1 MSPTAFPTNS
11 RSFPSSIT
19 IALPSSRLPHDL
31 LHLRVLFHPE
41 APALAADAALLEAA
55 EGRVEEVDA
64 VVDPHHPGADAL
76 GERDRPRGVARQHH
90 AAEPVGGV
98 VRGAD
103 RLVLVREGDHG
114 HDGPEDLLLR
124 DADPVGHRAEDGRLE
139 EVAAP
144 EVLRPAAAVGE
155 AACGA
160 IRSRLSVSRKM
171 ATDLPPSSRWTRF
184 KVFAA
189 ASKIFLPVAT
199 LPVKLTLSMRGSETS
214 VSAIAFDCPVTK
226 LTTPGGRSVS
236 AMISARKRLMS
247 GP

>member
-76 GERDRPRGVARQHH
+76 GERDRPGGVARQHH

-98 VRGAD
+98 VRDAD
-103 RLVLVREGDHG
+103 RLVLVRERDHG

-124 DADPVGHRAEDGRLE
+124 DADPVGHGAEDGGLE

-144 EVLRPAAAVGE
+144 EVLRPAPAVGEDGALALARLDVLLDLLPPLLADDGPEERARVGGIADLHHPLHEVDHLLDQGVVRLARDEDARGHGAACPAWKKVGE

-171 ATDLPPSSRWTRF
+171 AS
-184 KVFAA
+184 
-189 ASKIFLPVAT
+189 
-199 LPVKLTLSMRGSETS
+199 
-214 VSAIAFDCPVTK
+214 
-226 LTTPGGRSVS
+226 
-236 AMISARKRLMS
+236 
-247 GP
+247 

>member
-76 GERDRPRGVARQHH
+76 GERDRLGGVARLHH

-98 VRGAD
+98 VRDAD
-103 RLVLVREGDHG
+103 RLVLVGEGDHG

-124 DADPVGHRAEDGRLE
+124 DADPVGHGAEDGGLE

-144 EVLRPAAAVGE
+144 EVLRPAPAVGE
-155 AACGA
+155 DAALALARPVVPPDLLRPPLAVAGPEERA
-160 IRSRLSVSRKM
+160 GV
-171 ATDLPPSSRWTRF
+171 AGTADLPIPWTEADSF
-184 KVFAA
+184 
-189 ASKIFLPVAT
+189 
-199 LPVKLTLSMRGSETS
+199 
-214 VSAIAFDCPVTK
+214 
-226 LTTPGGRSVS
+226 
-236 AMISARKRLMS
+236 
-247 GP
+247 